1 MPTVKTGK
9 SKDREA
15 TSDIEKLRAFIED
28 RLDYIESALEDISK
42 RLDKIE
48 KILQDLSEKL
58 EKARPV
64 TRRGPYG
71 TTLLEMVKDNVYL
84 ETNKIRAKRTLKR
97 LIDEGKLV
105 LLRDDMLNLE
115 VVTTPDIIR
124 SILKKLPVPVE
135 EADKVFN
142 EREYEL
148 LKILNRLGYVLIRDN
163 VYVRSELANEFLK
176 E

>member
-1 MPTVKTGK
+1 MPTVRTGRG
-9 SKDREA
+9 KDKEA
-15 TSDIEKLRAFIED
+15 AADIEKLRALIED
-28 RLDYIESALEDISK
+28 RLDYIESAIENVLK

-48 KILQDLSEKL
+48 KMLQTLNEKL

-64 TRRGPYG
+64 TRRESYG
-71 TTLLEMVKDNVYL
+71 TTLLDMVRDNVYL

-115 VVTTPDIIR
+115 VVTTPDTIKN
-124 SILKKLPVPVE
+124 ILKKLPLPVE
-135 EADKVFN
+135 EADKVLS

-148 LKILNRLGYVLIRDN
+148 LKILNRLGYVLIKDN
-163 VYVRSELANEFLK
+163 VYVCSELANEFLK
-176 E
+176 